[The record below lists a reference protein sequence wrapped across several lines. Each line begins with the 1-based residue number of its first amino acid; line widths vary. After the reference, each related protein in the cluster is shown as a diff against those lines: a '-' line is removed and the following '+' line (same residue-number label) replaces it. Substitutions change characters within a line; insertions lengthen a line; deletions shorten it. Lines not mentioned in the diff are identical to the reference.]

1 MQLMIGVTSQNRDL
15 KKCGPALRNR
25 FEGDASVYKRL
36 LKRELL
42 RDPTDDANYF
52 TRFLPPCLIKGAQA
66 VFLYRLTQFMN
77 DKRGT
82 MDLTG
87 WMARCQ
93 IAGNRFIET

>member
-52 TRFLPPCLIKGAQA
+52 TRFLPPRLIKGAQA
-66 VFLYRLTQFMN
+66 VF
-77 DKRGT
+77 
-82 MDLTG
+82 
-87 WMARCQ
+87 
-93 IAGNRFIET
+93 IEP